1 MERAVGCYQAFSQLN
16 LYMTQQVLHPMVK
29 MQRQVESLVKSKILN
44 PSDRIWKIA
53 FLYGDK
59 WQYWKNE
66 LLDFGFTLQDPVS
79 ELLEVEAWDED

>member
-1 MERAVGCYQAFSQLN
+1 
-16 LYMTQQVLHPMVK
+16 MTQQVLHPMVK
-29 MQRQVESLVKSKILN
+29 MQRQVASLVKSKILK
-44 PSDRIWKIA
+44 STDGIWKIA

-79 ELLEVEAWDED
+79 ELLEVEAWDEE

>member
-1 MERAVGCYQAFSQLN
+1 
-16 LYMTQQVLHPMVK
+16 MTQQVLHPMVK
-29 MQRQVESLVKSKILN
+29 MQRQVGSLVASKILKTT
-44 PSDRIWKIA
+44 DGIWKIA

-79 ELLEVEAWDED
+79 ALLEVEAWDED